1 MKCLWLLLLA
11 FGIAH
16 AEMLTGY
23 VVGISDGDTITVLDT
38 HRLPSKP
45 QESYSLSII
54 VFLIDLHGYTSIT
67 RRIAYCGPC

>member
-1 MKCLWLLLLA
+1 MLLA

-38 HRLPSKP
+38 HRLPSKL
-45 QESYSLSII
+45 QESYSLSIRE
-54 VFLIDLHGYTSIT
+54 FFY
-67 RRIAYCGPC
+67 